1 MVLDLGILACVAFIQ
16 NMAFTASSRSR
27 NSGDPIYHFKVALW
41 SNGIWFICFTFIM
54 KNIWEA
60 LLVGDIATIAIVGL
74 VYVLAT
80 SAGSSFMMKV
90 LLKKE
95 KGKRQVGAK

>member
-1 MVLDLGILACVAFIQ
+1 
-16 NMAFTASSRSR
+16 
-27 NSGDPIYHFKVALW
+27 
-41 SNGIWFICFTFIM
+41 M

-60 LLVGDIATIAIVGL
+60 LLAGDIATIAIVGL